1 MFIQISL
8 LLVRLGFYL
17 LVLFQTCIFLI
28 PQCKP
33 ALQKLDTFVHLLNP
47 TVHTILEL
55 LQYYTTNKIFVFLSL
70 DCSVPLRVCNQNILN
85 QSSFSLLHFF
95 LAKIQLPF
103 QKSSWLQHPC
113 LPVMWKL
120 VLSCDGDG
128 NIGPLRA
135 LDLCSLHFKIDPCL
149 YFTLNSLAFS
159 KMFGGIT
166 SDSMKR
172 PIFSLIPNLVVLNKK
187 WNYVPP
193 RL

>member
-70 DCSVPLRVCNQNILN
+70 DCSVPLRVCNQNILIKITCIN
-85 QSSFSLLHFF
+85 SLLLSVCLSIWHIILFLFVFNFRVSPILVDLTFF
-95 LAKIQLPF
+95 SRF
-103 QKSSWLQHPC
+103 FFFF
-113 LPVMWKL
+113 VE
-120 VLSCDGDG
+120 D
-128 NIGPLRA
+128 
-135 LDLCSLHFKIDPCL
+135 
-149 YFTLNSLAFS
+149 YF
-159 KMFGGIT
+159 
-166 SDSMKR
+166 
-172 PIFSLIPNLVVLNKK
+172 
-187 WNYVPP
+187 
-193 RL
+193 

>member
-70 DCSVPLRVCNQNILN
+70 DCSVPLRVCNQNILIKITCIN
-85 QSSFSLLHFF
+85 SFLLSVCLSIWHIILFLFVFNYRVSPLLVDLTFF
-95 LAKIQLPF
+95 SRFFFFWWGLFLK
-103 QKSSWLQHPC
+103 SWLNLLQC
-113 LPVMWKL
+113 CFCFMF
-120 VLSCDGDG
+120 C
-128 NIGPLRA
+128 
-135 LDLCSLHFKIDPCL
+135 F
-149 YFTLNSLAFS
+149 AF
-159 KMFGGIT
+159 FGHEGMG
-166 SDSMKR
+166 S
-172 PIFSLIPNLVVLNKK
+172 
-187 WNYVPP
+187 
-193 RL
+193 